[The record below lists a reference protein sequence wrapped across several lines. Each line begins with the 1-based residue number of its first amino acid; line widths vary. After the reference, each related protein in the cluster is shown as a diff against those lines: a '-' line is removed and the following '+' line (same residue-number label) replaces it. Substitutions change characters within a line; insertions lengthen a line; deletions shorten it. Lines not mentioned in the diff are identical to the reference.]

1 MIKKIKV
8 EQLKPGVFVHDFN
21 CGWLHHPFLADR
33 TKLKTD
39 KDIAKVL
46 KYGIRELYIDTEKG
60 LDIDDA
66 PSEQEAQQKLQTE
79 LDQLASIPTG
89 HQDTATV
96 GDEIVR
102 AKQLI
107 GEAKRATKKLMHDV
121 KLGKRME
128 MSQVETIVDKMTESV
143 LRNGDALVSLLRI
156 KDVDEY
162 TYLHSMAVSALC
174 ISFAQG
180 LDLDA
185 TKIKQI
191 GIGGLLHDIG
201 KMKVP
206 LEILNKPGPLSDKE
220 FEIMKRHVKDGEST
234 LQEYPNLDQ
243 SCTCVTSHH
252 HERLDGTGYPDGLKG
267 DQISLFGQIAAIVDI
282 YDALSSER
290 CYKKAMTPTEAL
302 RKLFEWSQSY
312 LNREL
317 VEKFVAHLG
326 IYPIGT
332 LVRLENSLLAVVVA
346 PSEDSLLYP
355 IVRVVYDT
363 KNAKRLMPFEI
374 DLGRQHRAGNPCAIV
389 SCESGEKWQIRPVD
403 YLLGNSPA
411 RRAWDN

>member
-21 CGWLHHPFLADR
+21 CGWLHHPFLTDR

-39 KDIAKVL
+39 KQIQKVVG
-46 KYGIRELYIDTEKG
+46 YGIRELYIDTDKG
-60 LDIDDA
+60 VDIDDA
-66 PSEQEAQQKLQTE
+66 PTQREADQEIQREFVQLNAPAAGPSDSSGFKAE
-79 LDQLASIPTG
+79 LI
-89 HQDTATV
+89 
-96 GDEIVR
+96 R

-107 GEAKRATKKLMHDV
+107 AEAKLTTQKLMQDV
-121 KLGKRME
+121 RLGKRME
-128 MSQVETIVDKMTESV
+128 MNQVERTVDKMTESV
-143 LRNGDALVSLLRI
+143 LRNKDALASLLRI
-156 KDVDEY
+156 KEVDEY
-162 TYLHSMAVSALC
+162 TYLHSISVSALC

-180 LDLDA
+180 LGLDS

-206 LEILNKPGPLSDKE
+206 LNILNKPGPLSEKE

-234 LQEYPNLDQ
+234 LLQYPNLDR

-267 DQISLFGQIAAIVDI
+267 DEISEFGQIAAIVDI

-290 CYKKAMTPTEAL
+290 CYKHAMPPTEAL
-302 RKLFEWSQSY
+302 KKLYEWSHSY

-326 IYPIGT
+326 IYPIGS
-332 LVRLENSLLAVVVA
+332 LVRLENSLLAVVVDHGA
-346 PSEDSLLYP
+346 KNLLHP
-355 IVRVVYDT
+355 IVRAVYDV
-363 KNAKRLMPFEI
+363 KKASKLEPYDIVLAGQIN
-374 DLGRQHRAGNPCAIV
+374 AGNPYGIV
-389 SCESGEKWQIRPVD
+389 ACESPDKWQIKPMD
-403 YLLGNSPA
+403 YLY
-411 RRAWDN
+411 

>member
-1 MIKKIKV
+1 MIKKITV
-8 EQLKPGVFVHDFN
+8 GQLKPGVFVHDFN

-39 KDIAKVL
+39 RDIEKVV
-46 KYGIRELYIDTEKG
+46 KYGIRELYIDTDKG

-66 PSEQEAQQKLQTE
+66 ATEQEAEEAIQSGI
-79 LDQLASIPTG
+79 DQLVPLAPA
-89 HQDTATV
+89 QNNRRV
-96 GDEIVR
+96 LVEEIAR

-107 GEAKRATKKLMHDV
+107 GEAKLTTQKLMHDV

-128 MSQVETIVDKMTESV
+128 INQVENVVEQMTDSV
-143 LRNGDALVSLLRI
+143 LHNKDALVSLLRI

-174 ISFAQG
+174 ISFAHG
-180 LDLDA
+180 LEFDA

-201 KMKVP
+201 KMHVP
-206 LEILNKPGPLSDKE
+206 MDILNKPGPLSEKE
-220 FEIMKRHVKDGEST
+220 FAIMKRHVKAGEST
-234 LQEYPNLDQ
+234 LQQYTNLDQ

-267 DQISLFGQIAAIVDI
+267 EQISLFGQIAAIVDI

-290 CYKKAMTPTEAL
+290 CYKKALAPTDAL

-317 VEKFVAHLG
+317 VEKFIAHLG

-332 LVRLENSLLAVVVA
+332 LVRLESSYIAVVIDHG
-346 PSEDSLLYP
+346 EIDLLHP
-355 IVRVVYDT
+355 VVRAVFDIKKARPV
-363 KNAKRLMPFEI
+363 KPFDI
-374 DLGRQHRAGNPCAIV
+374 DLGRQFSAGNSHGIV
-389 SCESGEKWQIRPVD
+389 GCETAEKWQIRPID
-403 YLLGNSPA
+403 YLS
-411 RRAWDN
+411 

>member
-8 EQLKPGVFVHDFN
+8 EKLKPGVFVHDFN

-33 TKLKTD
+33 TALRTD
-39 KDIAKVL
+39 KDIAKVV
-46 KYGIRELYIDTEKG
+46 KYGIRELYIDTDKG

-66 PSEQEAQQKLQTE
+66 PSKQQAQRELQIE
-79 LDQLASIPTG
+79 LDQLVSLSAAHHDTG
-89 HQDTATV
+89 AV

-102 AKQLI
+102 ARQLI
-107 GEAKRATKKLMHDV
+107 GEAKQATKKLMHDV
-121 KLGKRME
+121 KLGKHME
-128 MSQVETIVDKMTESV
+128 MSQVETIVEKMTDSV
-143 LRNGDALVSLLRI
+143 LRNRDALVSLLRI
-156 KDVDEY
+156 KDADEY

-174 ISFAQG
+174 ISFGQG
-180 LDLDA
+180 LGLDA
-185 TKIKQI
+185 TQIKQI

-206 LEILNKPGPLSDKE
+206 LEILNKPSPLSEQE
-220 FEIMKRHVKDGEST
+220 FAIMKRHVKDGEAT

-243 SCTCVTSHH
+243 TCTCVTSHH
-252 HERLDGTGYPDGLKG
+252 HERLDGTGYPEGLKG

-332 LVRLENSLLAVVVA
+332 LVRLENSLLAVVIA
-346 PSEDSLLYP
+346 HGETSLLHP
-355 IVRVVYDT
+355 IVRAVYDT
-363 KNAKRLMPFEI
+363 QESKLIAPFDI
-374 DLGRQHRAGNPCAIV
+374 DLGRQLSAGNPCAIV
-389 SCESGEKWQIRPVD
+389 SCESSERWRIRPEE
-403 YLLGNSPA
+403 YL
-411 RRAWDN
+411 

>member
-8 EQLKPGVFVHDFN
+8 EQLKPGFFVHDFN

-39 KDIAKVL
+39 KDIEKVV
-46 KYGIRELYIDTEKG
+46 KHGIRELYIDTDKG

-66 PSEQEAQQKLQTE
+66 PTKQEADQELQSE
-79 LDQLASIPTG
+79 LDQLSGIPTG
-89 HQDTATV
+89 PKTPHDF
-96 GDEIVR
+96 GEEIVR
-102 AKQLI
+102 ARQLI
-107 GEAKRATKKLMHDV
+107 SEVKQTTQKLMHNV
-121 KLGKRME
+121 RLGKRMDI
-128 MSQVETIVDKMTESV
+128 SQAETIVDKMTDSV
-143 LRNGDALVSLLRI
+143 LRNKDALVSLLRI
-156 KDVDEY
+156 KNVDEY

-180 LDLDA
+180 LDFDS

-206 LEILNKPGPLSDKE
+206 MEILNKPGPLSEKE
-220 FEIMKRHVKDGEST
+220 FEIMKRHVKEGEST
-234 LQEYPNLDQ
+234 LQQYTNLDQ

-252 HERLDGTGYPDGLKG
+252 HERLDGTGYPEGLKG

-290 CYKKAMTPTEAL
+290 CYKKAMLPTEAL
-302 RKLFEWSQSY
+302 KKLFEWSQSY
-312 LNREL
+312 LNRDL
-317 VEKFVAHLG
+317 VEKFIAHLG

-332 LVRLENSLLAVVVA
+332 LVRLESSFLAVVIAHGEKGLIHPV
-346 PSEDSLLYP
+346 
-355 IVRVVYDT
+355 VRAVYDIR
-363 KNAKRLMPFEI
+363 KAKLVKPFDI
-374 DLGRQHRAGNPCAIV
+374 DLSRQFSAGNSHGIV
-389 SCESGEKWQIRPVD
+389 GCESSEKWQIKPEA
-403 YLLGNSPA
+403 YLC
-411 RRAWDN
+411 